1 MNNSSGKIGE
11 RYVVQMLLEQGYMF
25 IDANY
30 HSRFGEIDIIVADD
44 KYIVFVEVKTRK
56 ENSLYAPVL
65 AVTKQKQNKLMK
77 TAMEKKETGLMRQI
91 GYLSFVVV
99 LLYGLTLFAVS
110 CDNDEDPPL
119 PPAVEKVVLAFGVDQ
134 GEGQLSA
141 KPELEN
147 TAAEKIG
154 ELISPA
160 EIAKGTTVHFRAT
173 HSKSWTIMYWK
184 VNGVIIRSVEPEQ
197 TFVIDE
203 HKEVRVAFKPY
214 KSPEPEGL

>member
-1 MNNSSGKIGE
+1 
-11 RYVVQMLLEQGYMF
+11 
-25 IDANY
+25 
-30 HSRFGEIDIIVADD
+30 
-44 KYIVFVEVKTRK
+44 
-56 ENSLYAPVL
+56 
-65 AVTKQKQNKLMK
+65 MK
-77 TAMEKKETGLMRQI
+77 TAMEKKEIGLMRQI

-160 EIAKGTTVHFRAT
+160 EIAKGTTVHGQSCIGKSMASLFVLWSRSRLSSSMSIRRFGLLSSLT
-173 HSKSWTIMYWK
+173 SHRNRRGCKTNCVSKAIKY
-184 VNGVIIRSVEPEQ
+184 
-197 TFVIDE
+197 
-203 HKEVRVAFKPY
+203 
-214 KSPEPEGL
+214 

>member
-1 MNNSSGKIGE
+1 
-11 RYVVQMLLEQGYMF
+11 
-25 IDANY
+25 
-30 HSRFGEIDIIVADD
+30 
-44 KYIVFVEVKTRK
+44 
-56 ENSLYAPVL
+56 
-65 AVTKQKQNKLMK
+65 MK
-77 TAMEKKETGLMRQI
+77 TAMEKKEIGLMRQI

-160 EIAKGTTVHFRAT
+160 DITIAELARKLNMAADETAIAAGWLAREGKVYIER
-173 HSKSWTIMYWK
+173 INGLLK
-184 VNGVIIRSVEPEQ
+184 VNGVIIRSVKPEQ

>member
-1 MNNSSGKIGE
+1 
-11 RYVVQMLLEQGYMF
+11 
-25 IDANY
+25 
-30 HSRFGEIDIIVADD
+30 
-44 KYIVFVEVKTRK
+44 
-56 ENSLYAPVL
+56 
-65 AVTKQKQNKLMK
+65 MK
-77 TAMEKKETGLMRQI
+77 TAMEKKEIGLMRQI

-119 PPAVEKVVLAFGVDQ
+119 PPAVEKVVLAFGVDP
-134 GEGQLSA
+134 GEGQL
-141 KPELEN
+141 

>member
-1 MNNSSGKIGE
+1 
-11 RYVVQMLLEQGYMF
+11 
-25 IDANY
+25 
-30 HSRFGEIDIIVADD
+30 
-44 KYIVFVEVKTRK
+44 
-56 ENSLYAPVL
+56 
-65 AVTKQKQNKLMK
+65 MK
-77 TAMEKKETGLMRQI
+77 TAMEKKEIGLMRQI

-160 EIAKGTTVHFRAT
+160 EIARDIPKIIKFKATTSLRVSCLFCIFK
-173 HSKSWTIMYWK
+173 HSPQKT
-184 VNGVIIRSVEPEQ
+184 V
-197 TFVIDE
+197 
-203 HKEVRVAFKPY
+203 
-214 KSPEPEGL
+214 

>member
-1 MNNSSGKIGE
+1 
-11 RYVVQMLLEQGYMF
+11 
-25 IDANY
+25 
-30 HSRFGEIDIIVADD
+30 
-44 KYIVFVEVKTRK
+44 
-56 ENSLYAPVL
+56 
-65 AVTKQKQNKLMK
+65 MK

-160 EIAKGTTVHFRAT
+160 EIAKGTTVHFQ
-173 HSKSWTIMYWK
+173 IMDNHVLESQWRHYSFC
-184 VNGVIIRSVEPEQ
+184 GAGADFR
-197 TFVIDE
+197 
-203 HKEVRVAFKPY
+203 HR
-214 KSPEPEGL
+214 

>member
-1 MNNSSGKIGE
+1 
-11 RYVVQMLLEQGYMF
+11 
-25 IDANY
+25 
-30 HSRFGEIDIIVADD
+30 
-44 KYIVFVEVKTRK
+44 
-56 ENSLYAPVL
+56 
-65 AVTKQKQNKLMK
+65 MK
-77 TAMEKKETGLMRQI
+77 TAMEKKEIGLMRQI

-110 CDNDEDPPL
+110 CDND
-119 PPAVEKVVLAFGVDQ
+119 VDQ

>member
-1 MNNSSGKIGE
+1 
-11 RYVVQMLLEQGYMF
+11 
-25 IDANY
+25 
-30 HSRFGEIDIIVADD
+30 
-44 KYIVFVEVKTRK
+44 
-56 ENSLYAPVL
+56 
-65 AVTKQKQNKLMK
+65 MK

-134 GEGQLSA
+134 GEGQ
-141 KPELEN
+141 
-147 TAAEKIG
+147 
-154 ELISPA
+154 
-160 EIAKGTTVHFRAT
+160 HFRAT

>member
-1 MNNSSGKIGE
+1 
-11 RYVVQMLLEQGYMF
+11 
-25 IDANY
+25 
-30 HSRFGEIDIIVADD
+30 
-44 KYIVFVEVKTRK
+44 
-56 ENSLYAPVL
+56 
-65 AVTKQKQNKLMK
+65 MK
-77 TAMEKKETGLMRQI
+77 TAMEKKEIGLMRQI
-91 GYLSFVVV
+91 GYLFLSLFCCMGLRYLRFLVTMMKI
-99 LLYGLTLFAVS
+99 LLF
-110 CDNDEDPPL
+110 L
-119 PPAVEKVVLAFGVDQ
+119 PQWKKVVLAFGVDQ

>member
-1 MNNSSGKIGE
+1 
-11 RYVVQMLLEQGYMF
+11 
-25 IDANY
+25 
-30 HSRFGEIDIIVADD
+30 
-44 KYIVFVEVKTRK
+44 
-56 ENSLYAPVL
+56 
-65 AVTKQKQNKLMK
+65 MK
-77 TAMEKKETGLMRQI
+77 TAMEKKEIGLMRQI

-197 TFVIDE
+197 TSSSMSIRRF
-203 HKEVRVAFKPY
+203 
-214 KSPEPEGL
+214 GLLSSLTSHRNRRGCKTNCVSKAIKY

>member
-1 MNNSSGKIGE
+1 
-11 RYVVQMLLEQGYMF
+11 
-25 IDANY
+25 
-30 HSRFGEIDIIVADD
+30 
-44 KYIVFVEVKTRK
+44 
-56 ENSLYAPVL
+56 
-65 AVTKQKQNKLMK
+65 MK
-77 TAMEKKETGLMRQI
+77 TAMEKKEIGLMRQI

-173 HSKSWTIMYWK
+173 HSKSWTIMYSLFAVHLLYFRTSPFSLK
-184 VNGVIIRSVEPEQ
+184 NTSLSVPSASVNV
-197 TFVIDE
+197 T
-203 HKEVRVAFKPY
+203 
-214 KSPEPEGL
+214 L

>member
-1 MNNSSGKIGE
+1 
-11 RYVVQMLLEQGYMF
+11 
-25 IDANY
+25 
-30 HSRFGEIDIIVADD
+30 
-44 KYIVFVEVKTRK
+44 
-56 ENSLYAPVL
+56 
-65 AVTKQKQNKLMK
+65 MK
-77 TAMEKKETGLMRQI
+77 TAMEKKRNRLNETDR
-91 GYLSFVVV
+91 LSLFCRCF

-160 EIAKGTTVHFRAT
+160 EMAKGTTVHFRAT
-173 HSKSWTIMYWK
+173 HSNHGQSCIGKSMA
-184 VNGVIIRSVEPEQ
+184 SL
-197 TFVIDE
+197 FV
-203 HKEVRVAFKPY
+203 
-214 KSPEPEGL
+214 L

>member
-1 MNNSSGKIGE
+1 
-11 RYVVQMLLEQGYMF
+11 
-25 IDANY
+25 
-30 HSRFGEIDIIVADD
+30 
-44 KYIVFVEVKTRK
+44 
-56 ENSLYAPVL
+56 
-65 AVTKQKQNKLMK
+65 MK
-77 TAMEKKETGLMRQI
+77 TAMEKKEIGLMRQI

-197 TFVIDE
+197 TSLFAV
-203 HKEVRVAFKPY
+203 HLLYFRT
-214 KSPEPEGL
+214 SPFSLKNTSLSVPSASVNVTL